1 MAQGKSNYKG
11 VSKRDE
17 VKLDNRR
24 VDTRRLGQKL
34 ADESNTPSGT
44 LTIFIALT
52 MACAAFSWVPFVPE
66 LIFLGAVFFYRK
78 HYRYKNK
85 VWSAPARVPLYVS
98 KMTGRDY
105 LDEMSNAPGEGDVYL
120 GFCLETNREV
130 WASLNDARTHRIVI
144 GTTGS
149 GKTEELLAETCNA
162 LVHDSGV
169 MNIDGKGEMKG
180 SLKGVVSLARLFWR
194 DEDVYS
200 LNYVMG
206 GLDSQLFRHEK
217 RSNTFNPL
225 QNMGSS
231 QMTEILISLL
241 AAPGS
246 DPMWNDRAIALLQGL
261 IPPLNYLSGRGYIIL
276 NAEMMSRFLPLNAV
290 EDLYHH
296 CAFIDHNGTRVVLPQ
311 EERDF
316 LRQEYLGGLRI
327 YLENIPGYTGGPPQP
342 FMGRGNGP
350 PPPADE
356 ARAEVVK
363 QHGFLTMQVVKPI
376 TDLSF
381 NYGHIYN
388 TTIGEIDFLD
398 MARNRRLLVGLLPAL
413 ERSKQNMQPLGKM
426 AVAAIKNTL
435 ATGLAGPVSGE
446 WRQVMADQEVARGP
460 APYFILCD
468 EYGYFVVEG
477 FAVAPAQAR
486 SLGYSITFGVQ
497 NIDNLMEASESEG
510 NATQENTNIALVGR
524 ITGGAESKTYK
535 FAESRAGQAYVQ
547 MIENVDMRQTGFGA
561 TRLDET
567 SSRLQAVSRLSYD
580 DMNAQ
585 KDGKFTFILGTPI
598 FSRRGKKVITEQS
611 VKVVRM
617 LSLYCGGAYNPDYVS
632 PVNSAYVLPLAPHE
646 QAQMRAELQLSGNP
660 DMAQKISRTAQSILE
675 AQVGR
680 MAYGFEL
687 EDGKRPMGP
696 DDILSYLS
704 HWARVRQLKLA
715 ALPEEESRGL
725 FDGYWHLVS
734 KLEQGEKESETV
746 RAVQAYL
753 AKKVSEASYRAML
766 NDVVVD
772 LGRMRSARL
781 REREAKPGGTFDEVG
796 TEVEKAAET
805 VEIKRVRRERASAS
819 AM

>member
-1 MAQGKSNYKG
+1 MAQGNSTFKG
-11 VSKRDE
+11 VSKQDE
-17 VKLDNRR
+17 VNLNNRR
-24 VDTRRLGQKL
+24 VDTRRLGKKL
-34 ADESNTPSGT
+34 ADDANTPSGT
-44 LTIFIALT
+44 ITIFVGLAV
-52 MACAAFSWVPFVPE
+52 ACAVFSWVPFVPE
-66 LIFLGAVFFYRK
+66 LIFVAAVLFYRK
-78 HYRYKNK
+78 HYRYKGK
-85 VWSAPARVPLYVS
+85 LWSAPARVPRYVS
-98 KMTGRDY
+98 KLTDREY
-105 LDEMSNAPGEGDVYL
+105 LDEMSNAPGEGDIYM

-130 WASLNDARTHRIVI
+130 WASLNDARTHRLVS

-169 MNIDGKGEMKG
+169 IMIDGKGEMKG
-180 SLKGVVSLARLFWR
+180 SLKGVISLARLFWR
-194 DEDVYS
+194 DEDVFS

-206 GLDSQLFRHEK
+206 GQDSQMFRQEK

-241 AAPGS
+241 AGPGA
-246 DPMWNDRAIALLQGL
+246 DPIWNDRAIALLQGL

-276 NAEMMSRFLPLNAV
+276 NAEMLSRFMPLNAV

-296 CAFIDHNGTRVVLPQ
+296 CAFIDHKGTRVILDD
-311 EERDF
+311 EEQAF
-316 LRQEYLGGLRI
+316 LKREYLGGLRI

-350 PPPADE
+350 APPGDE

-363 QHGFLTMQVVKPI
+363 QHGYLTMQVVKPI

-435 ATGLAGPVSGE
+435 ATGLSGPVSGE
-446 WRQVMADQEVARGP
+446 WREVMADQEVARGP
-460 APYFILCD
+460 APQFILCD
-468 EYGYFVVEG
+468 EYGYFTVEG

-497 NIDNLMEASESEG
+497 NIDNLMEVSESEG

-524 ITGGAESKTYK
+524 ITGGSKSKTYE
-535 FAESRAGQAYVQ
+535 FAQSRAGEANVQ
-547 MIENVDMRQTGFGA
+547 MIENLEMRQTSMGA

-567 SSRLQAVSRLSYD
+567 SSRLQTVSRLSYD
-580 DMNAQ
+580 DLSAQ

-598 FSRRGKKVITEQS
+598 FSKKGKRVITEQS

-617 LSLYCGGAYNPDYVS
+617 LSLYCGGDYNPDYVS
-632 PVNSAYVLPLAPHE
+632 PVDSAYVLSLAPDE
-646 QAQMRAELQLSGNP
+646 QARMRAELQLSGNP
-660 DMAQKISRTAQSILE
+660 ELALKISRTAQSVLE
-675 AQVGR
+675 ENAGR
-680 MAYGFEL
+680 MVHGVS
-687 EDGKRPMGP
+687 EDGAPIWGP
-696 DDILSYLS
+696 DDCLAYLS
-704 HWARVRQLKLA
+704 VRTQQSQKKLSDLSDEETR
-715 ALPEEESRGL
+715 ALFE
-725 FDGYWHLVS
+725 GYWELVTRLEHGQQLS
-734 KLEQGEKESETV
+734 KTV
-746 RAVQAYL
+746 STVKGYL
-753 AKKVSEASYRAML
+753 AREVQELSYRAML
-766 NDVVVD
+766 DDVVVD
-772 LGRMRSARL
+772 LGRQRSRRR
-781 REREAKPGGTFDEVG
+781 REREAEVRGAFDEVG
-796 TEVEKAAET
+796 TQVEKAAET
-805 VEIKRVRRERASAS
+805 VQIKRVRRVRKSAG
-819 AM
+819 AI